1 MLFDIQEQTAL
12 ILEVVKSVETAS
24 SASDDDLDYV
34 PIIGDDR

>member
-24 SASDDDLDYV
+24 SALDDDLD
-34 PIIGDDR
+34 